1 MIDHTRQAT
10 RFRVGKGWLPV
21 EFPSLDGLR
30 LAYRFAMATGLDLA
44 AYKDTLIV
52 LTTAAVLVPLASR
65 LKISPVITFI
75 VAGILLGPTTLAS
88 LTGTLPF
95 IANITISSPDAV
107 AAVAEIGIVFLLFLI
122 ALELS
127 FERLSI
133 MRRAVF
139 GMGSLQLLLCGI
151 VMAGLLRLYGL
162 SAPVSLIIGL
172 AISLSSTAI
181 IIEMLARQKRLAT
194 GAGRASFSILLLQD
208 LALVPL
214 LLLVGVLTQTR
225 GDGMDWTGMLT
236 TLAIGIVAVTLIV
249 IGGRLLLRPLFRLVV
264 STGSPD
270 LFIAAAIFVAL
281 GTGVATAA
289 AGLSMALGAFI
300 SGLLLAETEYR
311 KAIEAVIEPFK
322 TLLLGV
328 FFFSVGMK
336 IDLTVVAGSP
346 VTIIVAIAIMILVKA
361 ILVAPLIRLFG
372 FSNWSALHAALLLA
386 PAGEFAFVIIGLGNA
401 AGLIDGQLA
410 ALTFT
415 VIALSMALLPAM
427 DALGKRISA
436 RLRPATPLPPEAT
449 LNPPDD
455 VKSRALVVGGGRVGQ
470 LVSDMLGR
478 HDVPHFLIERDP
490 DLVARLRRL
499 GKEAYFG
506 DAANASFLQRCGIM
520 DAAALIITTDTN
532 SDIESIVGTAR
543 AARSDIAIISRA
555 RDANHATKLY
565 GLGVTD
571 AVPETVEA
579 SLQLSE
585 ATLMGLGIAAGR
597 VIASIHEQR
606 DVYRS
611 ELKGRGL
618 KKIS

>member
-1 MIDHTRQAT
+1 
-10 RFRVGKGWLPV
+10 
-21 EFPSLDGLR
+21 
-30 LAYRFAMATGLDLA
+30 MAIGLDLA
-44 AYKDTLIV
+44 TYKDTLIV

-75 VAGILLGPTTLAS
+75 TAGILLGPTTLAG
-88 LTGTLPF
+88 LTDRLPF
-95 IANITISSPDAV
+95 IANMTISSPDAV

-127 FERLSI
+127 FERLTI

-151 VMAGLLRLYGL
+151 AMASLLRLYGL
-162 SAPVSLIIGL
+162 SGPVSIVIGL
-172 AISLSSTAI
+172 AVSLSSTAI
-181 IIEMLARQKRLAT
+181 IIEMLARQKRLST

-214 LLLVGVLTQTR
+214 LLLVGVLTQTPDQ
-225 GDGMDWTGMLT
+225 GVDWTGMFS
-236 TLAIGIVAVTLIV
+236 TLAIGIIAVTLIV

-300 SGLLLAETEYR
+300 AGLLLAETEYR

-322 TLLLGV
+322 SLLLGV

-346 VTIIVAIAIMILVKA
+346 ITILLA
-361 ILVAPLIRLFG
+361 ILVMSAVKVAITAPLIKLFG
-372 FSNWSALHAALLLA
+372 FSNWSALHAALVLA

-401 AGLIDGQLA
+401 AGLVDGTLTALA
-410 ALTFT
+410 FT
-415 VIALSMALLPAM
+415 VIALSMALLPAL
-427 DALGKRISA
+427 DALGKRVSA
-436 RLRPATPLPPEAT
+436 RLRPLVPLPAEVSLKPPE
-449 LNPPDD
+449 DD
-455 VKSRALVVGGGRVGQ
+455 VPRALVVGAGRVGQ
-470 LVSDMLGR
+470 LVSDMLER
-478 HDVPHFLIERDP
+478 HAVPHFLIERDP
-490 DLVARLRRL
+490 DLVARLRRM
-499 GKEAYFG
+499 GKDAYFG
-506 DAANASFLQRCGIM
+506 DASNAIFLQRCGI
-520 DAAALIITTDTN
+520 AEAPALIITTDTS
-532 SDIESIVGTAR
+532 SDIESIVATAR
-543 AARSDIAIISRA
+543 AARPDLAIISRA
-555 RDANHATKLY
+555 RDAHHATKLY

-585 ATLMGLGIAAGR
+585 AALMGLGIAAGR

-606 DVYRS
+606 DIYRN

-618 KKIS
+618 KSKL